1 MDTKVIF
8 MIIRKSIYILLDILL
23 IFGALAGI
31 ATIKGGKWISTVVA
45 FYQPTEMADHNRYS
59 ERAPE
64 GTGRI
69 STAENSSQTM
79 SDCLII
85 PVPAI
90 PEWYDV
96 NAILAT
102 NNDCGHVQDTP
113 ANQP

>member
-1 MDTKVIF
+1 VLM
-8 MIIRKSIYILLDILL
+8 RKLIYLLLDTLL
-23 IFGALAGI
+23 IIGALAGI
-31 ATIKGGKWISTVVA
+31 ATINGGKWISTVVA
-45 FYQPTEMADHNRYS
+45 FYQPTEMAALNRYS

-69 STAENSSQTM
+69 SATESRAQTM
-79 SDCLII
+79 SDCMVI

-102 NNDCGHVQDTP
+102 LNDCGDVQEKP
-113 ANQP
+113 ANEP

>member
-1 MDTKVIF
+1 
-8 MIIRKSIYILLDILL
+8 MIIRKSIYVLLDILL
-23 IFGALAGI
+23 ILGALAGI
-31 ATIKGGKWISTVVA
+31 GTINGGRWLSTVVA
-45 FYQPTEMADHNRYS
+45 FYQPTEMAVQNRFT

-69 STAENSSQTM
+69 SATESRAQTM
-79 SDCLII
+79 SDCLVI

-102 NNDCGHVQDTP
+102 SNDCGNVQEKP
-113 ANQP
+113 ANEP

>member
-1 MDTKVIF
+1 

-31 ATIKGGKWISTVVA
+31 ATINGGKWISTVVA
-45 FYQPTEMADHNRYS
+45 FYQPTTMADLNRNS
-59 ERAPE
+59 ERAQE

-69 STAENSSQTM
+69 SAAENSAQTM
-79 SDCLII
+79 SDCLVI

-102 NNDCGHVQDTP
+102 INDCGYVQEKP
-113 ANQP
+113 ANEP

>member
-1 MDTKVIF
+1 

-64 GTGRI
+64 GSGRI
-69 STAENSSQTM
+69 SASKSSAQTM
-79 SDCLII
+79 SDCLVI
-85 PVPAI
+85 PAPWI

-102 NNDCGHVQDTP
+102 SNDCGNVQEKP
-113 ANQP
+113 ANEP